1 MTSGELAKLAKVF
14 VFSAGSTYIGVSEFG
29 NVVKVEGISMQPTFN
44 PNCRPSNEDLGD
56 LFDSGLSREVLRK
69 ELKARSQ
76 KDLVLLNKWAA
87 RNKNR
92 LRSGDVVS
100 LISPRNPRE
109 LLIKR
114 ITAMPGDAIYLRETG
129 ETRIIEEGH
138 CWIEGDNQSFSTD
151 DSNNFGPVPLGLIK
165 AKISYI
171 LWPPHRLQPIK
182 CDPNMCMKSSKT
194 ALISQKRITPATHKH
209 HPIDR

>member
-1 MTSGELAKLAKVF
+1 MAKVF
-14 VFSAGSTYIGVSEFG
+14 AFSAGTTYIGVSEFG

-44 PNCRPSNEDLGD
+44 PNCRPSTEDLGA
-56 LFDSGLSREVLRK
+56 LFDRGLSRDSLRK
-69 ELKARSQ
+69 ELESGSR

-87 RNKNR
+87 RYKNQ

-129 ETRIIEEGH
+129 ETRVIEEGH

-171 LWPPHRLQPIK
+171 LWPPHRIQPIK
-182 CDPNMCMKSSKT
+182 CDPSMSLKSSKT
-194 ALISQKRITPATHKH
+194 TLVSQRIGYKH

>member
-1 MTSGELAKLAKVF
+1 MAKVF
-14 VFSAGSTYIGVSEFG
+14 VFSAGTTYIGVSEFG

-44 PNCRPSNEDLGD
+44 PNCRPSNEDLAG
-56 LFDSGLSREVLRK
+56 LFDRGLSRDDLRR
-69 ELKARSQ
+69 ELRSRSQ

-87 RNKNR
+87 RNKNL

-100 LISPRNPRE
+100 LVSPRNPRE

-129 ETRIIEEGH
+129 ETRVIEEGH
-138 CWIEGDNQSFSTD
+138 CWIEGDNQSFSTE

-171 LWPPHRLQPIK
+171 LWPPHRIQPIN
-182 CDPNMCMKSSKT
+182 CDPSVSLKSSKT
-194 ALISQKRITPATHKH
+194 ALVSQRIVQPAGHKH
-209 HPIDR
+209 HPIDNR